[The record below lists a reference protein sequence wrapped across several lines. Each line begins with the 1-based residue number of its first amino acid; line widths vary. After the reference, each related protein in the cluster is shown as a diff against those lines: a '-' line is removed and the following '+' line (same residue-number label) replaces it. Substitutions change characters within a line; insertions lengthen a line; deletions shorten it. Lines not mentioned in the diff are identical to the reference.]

1 MATANVHASR
11 PWSNRVTNQGPCS
24 AVLSSA
30 LFNVLLKA
38 QCMLF
43 KCGMDGFAVLCATIV
58 SRSQEALPAAV
69 RLHANHNSRR
79 ILNRS
84 QQRASFQ
91 LQATAA
97 PQCLPN
103 NSNIDISSPS
113 LEADKGD
120 TPSNIPHQSNPT
132 EEPQLGAEQ
141 TSVSYTDSPANCMAA
156 AVGAAAV
163 SAVAAAATAT

>member
-1 MATANVHASR
+1 
-11 PWSNRVTNQGPCS
+11 
-24 AVLSSA
+24 
-30 LFNVLLKA
+30 
-38 QCMLF
+38 
-43 KCGMDGFAVLCATIV
+43 MDGVAVLCATIV

-69 RLHANHNSRR
+69 RLHANHNS
-79 ILNRS
+79 RS

-156 AVGAAAV
+156 AVSAAAV